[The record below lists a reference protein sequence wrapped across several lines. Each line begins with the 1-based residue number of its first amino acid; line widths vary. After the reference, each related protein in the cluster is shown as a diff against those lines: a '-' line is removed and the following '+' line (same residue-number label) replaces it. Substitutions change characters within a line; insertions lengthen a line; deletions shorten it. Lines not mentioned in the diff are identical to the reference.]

1 MTSMASGGYTHDA
14 LYYQSEDELLAAA
27 VPFLRSGLDDGQDAM
42 VVCADSTNAL
52 LTEALD
58 GDPGISTMSQ
68 EEVFRRTPGA
78 IAMYQ
83 QMMERNRAEGG
94 TGMRLVGQVDFGASP
109 AEWAEWARFD
119 AVLNRALAPYP
130 MWNLCMYDTRQLPS
144 EVLEWANLSH
154 PNLVTA
160 GARQAN
166 PAYLE
171 PTEFMRRSAPTQPDP
186 LTAATPVL
194 EVHGLTDL
202 RSLRQ
207 QLRVAL
213 SASSLSP
220 ETLAD
225 FVVAVSEVAT
235 NALVHGKSPVDV
247 RLWSTPNR
255 SLCIVTD
262 RGSGFDDLF
271 AGYAAARE
279 DLAGGGMGLW
289 LARQLCDHLHAEQTA
304 DGFTVSLSVRA

>member
-1 MTSMASGGYTHDA
+1 MASGGYTHDA

-186 LTAATPVL
+186 LTGATPVL

-225 FVVAVSEVAT
+225 FVVVVSEVAT